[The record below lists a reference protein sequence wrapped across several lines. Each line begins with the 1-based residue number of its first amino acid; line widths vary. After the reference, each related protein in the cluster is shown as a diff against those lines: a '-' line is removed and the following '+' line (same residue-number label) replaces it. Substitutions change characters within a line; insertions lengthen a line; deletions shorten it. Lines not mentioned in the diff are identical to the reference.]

1 MVVLLY
7 LDRILVP
14 MSIIISIGYH
24 VYLAYCFKN
33 KPLVTTL
40 GVNTIRRR
48 KWAQT
53 IIEDPNEKTGTLVIQ
68 SLRNSQMGSILGAS
82 VTILI
87 ISSLAAITNNAYNA
101 SDLLNN
107 SYFGS
112 QSIKTILLKYCFEY
126 SFLVFSFFCS
136 SMAVVCFVQLNF
148 LLHVAE
154 FSPGYVQDMFER
166 GCWFAF
172 LGNRAFYVTVP
183 LLLWIFG
190 PVPMMLST
198 MALVWVLYQL
208 DFCMISCPTD

>member
-14 MSIIISIGYH
+14 LSIVLSIGYH

-48 KWAQT
+48 NWAQT
-53 IIEDPNEKTGTLVIQ
+53 IIEDQNEKTGNLVIQ
-68 SLRNSQMGSILGAS
+68 SLRNSQMGSILGAT
-82 VTILI
+82 VAILMI
-87 ISSLAAITNNAYNA
+87 LSLSAITNNAYDAN
-101 SDLLNN
+101 DLLSN

-112 QSIKTILLKYCFEY
+112 QSIKTVLVKYCFEY
-126 SFLVFSFFCS
+126 SFLLFSFFCS
-136 SMAVVCFVQLNF
+136 SMAVICFVQLNF
-148 LLHVAE
+148 LLSVAD
-154 FSPGYVQDMFER
+154 FSPGYVQDMIER

-183 LLLWIFG
+183 LLLWILG

-198 MALVWVLYQL
+198 LALVWVLHQL
-208 DFCMISCPTD
+208 DFGMISCQNN